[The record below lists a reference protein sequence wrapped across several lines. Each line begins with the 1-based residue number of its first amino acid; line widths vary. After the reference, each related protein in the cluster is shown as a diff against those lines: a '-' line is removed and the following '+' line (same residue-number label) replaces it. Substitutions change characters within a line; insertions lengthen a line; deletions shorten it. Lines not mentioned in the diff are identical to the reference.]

1 MRKKL
6 YYTNRGILLLLIAL
20 ISVTV
25 YLVYDFIRSNS
36 EAKKI
41 RSQVESFISDSS
53 QAFSFPKEKL
63 SELEDATETHAFL
76 MECSKTSAAT
86 LSSYYLDNEALREE
100 LYESISGVF
109 ELEYSQYKNIASQVT
124 RSCSDI
130 KVKVYK
136 DTATVETKVTNYF
149 VGEGLEIPSF
159 SAFDSF
165 EFIYQDGS
173 WQCVGY
179 YPSINSYMY

>member
-6 YYTNRGILLLLIAL
+6 FYTNRGVLLLLIA
-20 ISVTV
+20 IIGVTV
-25 YLVYDFIRSNS
+25 YLVYDFVHSNS

-41 RSQVESFISDSS
+41 QTQVEAFISESS
-53 QAFSFPKEKL
+53 KAFSFPKEKL
-63 SELEDATETHAFL
+63 SELEDVADPQSYL
-76 MECSKTSAAT
+76 IECSKTTAQP

-100 LYESISGVF
+100 LYESIAGVF
-109 ELEYSQYKNIASQVT
+109 SLQYLSHKNIASQVT

-136 DTATVETKVTNYF
+136 DTATVETKVTNSF

-159 SAFDSF
+159 SAYDSF

-179 YPSINSYMY
+179 YPSINNYLE